1 MTDKLHCPLYHDFD
15 GHCCA
20 EGQECLYQQPV
31 RVIPL
36 EPKRAADELVT
47 QMPLHLLLALTI
59 VCGLIGFGS
68 AVWLD
73 HHYKKRDRIDQEI
86 TWRLKP

>member
-1 MTDKLHCPLYHDFD
+1 MTDKLYCPLYHDFD

-36 EPKRAADELVT
+36 EPKRVDDELTT
-47 QMPLHLLLALTI
+47 QMSLKLLTVLTI
-59 VCGLIGFGS
+59 VLGVIGLGA

-73 HHYKKRDRIDQEI
+73 HLYKTRDRIDQEI